1 MKKRLFAVFGVA
13 ALSLLA
19 CAPSYSHL
27 EEVRDNEYNARRFDG
42 SQPLQVGVGWSA
54 RLRALDTSD
63 EPHRFDIRARD
74 ETRLVV
80 APVSTT
86 KDTDYEAE
94 GGVRFAFLPR
104 KVGRADVEVVV
115 DGQVAEVISL
125 TVSPQR

>member
-1 MKKRLFAVFGVA
+1 MECTVIEG
-13 ALSLLA
+13 
-19 CAPSYSHL
+19 
-27 EEVRDNEYNARRFDG
+27 E
-42 SQPLQVGVGWSA
+42 
-54 RLRALDTSD
+54 TSD
-63 EPHRFDIRARD
+63 TIEFTRPGVNG
-74 ETRLVV
+74 RLVV

-104 KVGRADVEVVV
+104 KVGRADIEVVV

>member
-1 MKKRLFAVFGVA
+1 MKKRILAALGVA

-27 EEVRDNEYNARRFDG
+27 EEVGDNEYNARRFDG

-63 EPHRFDIRARD
+63 EPHRFDIRATD

-86 KDTDYEAE
+86 NDTDYEAE

-104 KVGRADVEVVV
+104 KVGRADIEVIV
-115 DGQVAEVISL
+115 DGAVAERITL
-125 TVSPQR
+125 TVSAQR